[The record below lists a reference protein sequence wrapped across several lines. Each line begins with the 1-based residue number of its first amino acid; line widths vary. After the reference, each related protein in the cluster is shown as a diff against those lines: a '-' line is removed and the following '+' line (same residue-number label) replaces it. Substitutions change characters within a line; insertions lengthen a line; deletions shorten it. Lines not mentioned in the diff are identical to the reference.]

1 MDTNKFIKE
10 KLNWNEK
17 ERGTFDFNGLKSVLD
32 DYTKE
37 IEKEHLKKKTKIRVH
52 GESLEE
58 DKLEELTRPI
68 LKYLCE
74 NYHPHVTVIIT
85 PTSAELLEGLKTIG
99 YVDDFIR
106 D

>member
-1 MDTNKFIKE
+1 MNIQDELQKIHHQYGTSE
-10 KLNWNEK
+10 KANYEIQKL
-17 ERGTFDFNGLKSVLD
+17 F
-32 DYTKE
+32 E
-37 IEKEHLKKKTKIRVH
+37 IEHLEKTQIKVH
-52 GESLEE
+52 GEKL
-58 DKLEELTRPI
+58 DKNKFEELTRPI